1 MADEAVANVLSVS
14 IEREGATA
22 VVRLRGKL
30 LAGMGGQLCAKVCPL
45 IPECKRIV
53 LDLGEVA
60 YMDSM
65 GLGTMVRL
73 YVSAKAG
80 GCDLELIHLSKRA
93 KELLGVAHLLGVF
106 TVIGEHSGTIRY

>member
-1 MADEAVANVLSVS
+1 MANEAFANVLSVS
-14 IEREGATA
+14 VEREGTTA

-30 LAGMGGQLCAKVCPL
+30 LAGMGGQLCAKVSPL
-45 IPECKRIV
+45 IPDCKRIV

-73 YVSAKAG
+73 YVSCKAA
-80 GCDLELIHLSKRA
+80 GCTLELTHLGKRV
-93 KELLGVAHLLGVF
+93 KELLGMTHLLGVF
-106 TVIGEHSGTIRY
+106 TVIGEHSGSIRY